1 MTNADSPGGYV
12 ILLDGIVTKRCL
24 PEKTDAG
31 LVQWALVLGGEQ
43 GKNPS

>member
-1 MTNADSPGGYV
+1 MQTAQGFM
-12 ILLDGIVTKRCL
+12 LFFLDDTITKCCL

-31 LVQWALVLGGEQ
+31 LVQWAHVLGGEQ